1 MFGKK
6 YTVTLLNSKWEV
18 VKRNL
23 PFEVIPRKDEFIWF
37 EEQYFEV
44 VNVVHQIDKQ
54 QSIFVIV
61 NQLTNKPLIKN
72 FKIEKNE

>member
-1 MFGKK
+1 MFRKK

-23 PFEVIPRKDEFIWF
+23 PFEVIPRRDEFIWF

-44 VNVVHQIDKQ
+44 VNVVHQIDKK

-61 NQLTNKPLIKN
+61 NQLTNKPLITG
-72 FKIEKNE
+72 FKIEKNQ

>member
-1 MFGKK
+1 MFNKK
-6 YTVTLLNSKWEV
+6 TKVTILNSNWKV

-72 FKIEKNE
+72 FKIEKNQ